1 VKAVAPHVRTLLA
14 VGGWNFGVAR
24 MTAMLRNAST
34 RAEFI
39 RSGAAFLRRRRF
51 DGLDLDFEY
60 PAGRGSPPDDRRRFA
75 QLVEVDRSFD
85 CVVVLRPPPTH
96 TYTFNGP
103 WAQFT
108 KYLTIY
114 RKIIV
119 SLSYDRLTIVT

>member
-1 VKAVAPHVRTLLA
+1 MRTLLA

-75 QLVEVDRSFD
+75 QLVAVDRSFD
-85 CVVVLRPPPTH
+85 CVVVLRPPPH

-108 KYLTIY
+108 KYLTIC